1 MIREKD
7 VSSSEKAFFSV
18 ARCRGGQYNTHVMT
32 KETEHKTMSFEKAK
46 AYLDGFGLTDRI
58 IETEHSSAT
67 VAEAAEAIGC
77 EEAMICKTLSFL
89 QDEKPVLILADGI
102 ARIDNRKYKDRFG
115 CKAKMIPADLVGPL
129 VGHEIGGVCPFG
141 ANEGV
146 TVYLDES
153 LRKHEI
159 VYPAVGNDHSGV
171 KLTIP
176 ELEQCSGYTEWVDVC
191 KQPE

>member
-1 MIREKD
+1 M
-7 VSSSEKAFFSV
+7 A
-18 ARCRGGQYNTHVMT
+18 
-32 KETEHKTMSFEKAK
+32 FEKAK

-77 EEAMICKTLSFL
+77 EEAMIAKTLSFL
-89 QDEKPVLILADGI
+89 QDDQPVLILADGT

-115 CKAKMIPADLVGPL
+115 CKAKMIPADRVGPL
-129 VGHEIGGVCPFG
+129 IGHEIGGVCPFG
-141 ANEGV
+141 VNRDV

-153 LRKHEI
+153 LRRHEA

-171 KLTIP
+171 KLTIQ
-176 ELEQCSGYTEWVDVC
+176 ELEKCSGYTAWVDVC

>member
-1 MIREKD
+1 M
-7 VSSSEKAFFSV
+7 AFD
-18 ARCRGGQYNTHVMT
+18 
-32 KETEHKTMSFEKAK
+32 KAK
-46 AYLDGFGLTDRI
+46 AYLDGYGLTDRI

-89 QDEKPVLILADGI
+89 QNEKPVLILADGV

-141 ANEGV
+141 AIRKEEG
-146 TVYLDES
+146 
-153 LRKHEI
+153 
-159 VYPAVGNDHSGV
+159 
-171 KLTIP
+171 
-176 ELEQCSGYTEWVDVC
+176 
-191 KQPE
+191 